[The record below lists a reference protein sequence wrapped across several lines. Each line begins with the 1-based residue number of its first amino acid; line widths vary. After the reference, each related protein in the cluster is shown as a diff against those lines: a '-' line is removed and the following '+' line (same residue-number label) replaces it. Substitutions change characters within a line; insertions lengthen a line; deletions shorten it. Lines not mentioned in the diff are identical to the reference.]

1 MHTSY
6 KKKRYGL
13 LLFLASI
20 LFTSCEKSISFQL
33 DEADKQVVVEAVI
46 EDGQPPVVTLSNSY
60 NYFSQITKELLL
72 NSFIHGAQIV
82 VSEGSR
88 SQTLKEY
95 SYKIAG
101 NDIYYYT
108 IDSTRLS
115 TAFVGETNK
124 SYSIQIQSGG
134 NTYRSTTTIPPLA
147 KKIDSLWWI
156 KSVNNPDTNK
166 VMLMARTTDP
176 PGYGNYVRYYTKT
189 NRGPFLPG
197 LNSIFDDQVIDG
209 TTYSVQVERGVDR
222 NEKIDLEEYSFFNIG
237 DTVTVKL
244 SNIDKATYDFWRT
257 MEYSYG
263 SIGNPFSSPTKV
275 LGNIQG
281 GALGY
286 FGGYASQFTSIILKR

>member
-1 MHTSY
+1 MLVFLSTV
-6 KKKRYGL
+6 L
-13 LLFLASI
+13 LL
-20 LFTSCEKSISFQL
+20 SCEKSISFKL
-33 DEADKQVVVEAVI
+33 DEANKQVVVEAI
-46 EDGQPPVVTLSNSY
+46 MENGQPPVVTLSNSY
-60 NYFSQITKELLL
+60 NYFSRITKELLL

-82 VSEGSR
+82 VSEGTR

-95 SYKIAG
+95 SYKVAG

-108 IDSTRLS
+108 IDSAQLS
-115 TAFVGETNK
+115 TAFVGETGK
-124 SYSIQIQSGG
+124 AYTLQIQSGG
-134 NTYRSTTTIPPLA
+134 NTYRSATTIPPLS

-166 VMLMARTTDP
+166 VILMARTTDP

-209 TTYSVQVERGVDR
+209 TTYSVQVEKGVDR
-222 NEKIDLEEYSFFNIG
+222 NEKIDLENYSFFNIG
-237 DTVTVKL
+237 DTVVVKL
-244 SNIDKATYDFWRT
+244 SNVDKATYDFWRT

-275 LGNIQG
+275 LGNIEG

-286 FGGYASQFTSIILKR
+286 FGGYASVFRSLILKR